1 MGYTLCNIDIMKRAF
16 DPNYKPWAGNLVWVI
31 LIPVYVYLSWQFFG
45 QAHWDVAFWSTVF
58 ASFFW
63 LLNLVRLN
71 VRLLGQS
78 VERKAAKQLKSLL
91 GDTCRLNVELPGGGD
106 ADALVVL
113 KDGTRIN
120 IEIKS
125 VTKLER
131 VRSGHVKQVR
141 KAAVQLKSLPIIWL
155 PRGEENKGKHVD
167 EVAIFSGNAR
177 GLRNY
182 IGA

>member
-1 MGYTLCNIDIMKRAF
+1 MKRKF
-16 DPNYKPWAGNLVWVI
+16 NPNHKPWVSNLVWLVLLPI
-31 LIPVYVYLSWQFFG
+31 YGVLAWSFFG
-45 QAHWDVAFWSTVF
+45 HSHWDMVFWFSVVLCF
-58 ASFFW
+58 LW

-71 VRLLGQS
+71 VRMHGQS
-78 VERKAAKQLKSLL
+78 VERKAAKELKSLL
-91 GDTCRLNVELPGGGD
+91 GDACVLNVPLPAGGD
-106 ADALVVL
+106 ADALIIL

-120 IEIKS
+120 VETKS
-125 VTKLER
+125 VTRLDR
-131 VRSGHVKQVR
+131 VRSSHVKQVR

-167 EVAIFSGNAR
+167 EVAIFSGSAK